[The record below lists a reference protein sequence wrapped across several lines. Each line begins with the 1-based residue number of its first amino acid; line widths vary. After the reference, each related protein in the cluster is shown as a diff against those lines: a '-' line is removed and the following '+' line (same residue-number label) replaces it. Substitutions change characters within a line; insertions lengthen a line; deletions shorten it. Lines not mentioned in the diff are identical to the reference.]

1 MARTN
6 AISLLSGVST
16 PATLAEIY
24 GLVIE
29 NVQKSTLSTAL
40 KSQQYTGNPAAG
52 SVEFKRFANSE
63 AKTYGTARTAAKGDK
78 ITVPPTTVNLST
90 HKEIV
95 EEVAKFDLDTFGVAG
110 IMQRRA
116 DNHVLT
122 MAADLDR
129 AFFAEANT
137 SGTAFTP
144 GSGVTE
150 IQDIVESMI
159 QTLEVVKNDYT
170 DGVDRGM
177 MDLVLSPA
185 QYGKLRTFLDTQSN
199 PNVNTAGEEFGMYHG
214 VRVYSCTRL
223 PVTTETVET
232 SKTKT
237 TTTNGILMIRGAVAQ
252 PVVVDQYS
260 NPEKIPLSNDYAVS
274 LFYDYGVKALTPDL
288 IFKWQ
293 TSVTV

>member
-6 AISLLSGVST
+6 AISLLAGAST

-29 NVQKSTLSTAL
+29 NVQKSTLSTSL

-170 DGVDRGM
+170 DGVDRSM

-199 PNVNTAGEEFGMYHG
+199 PNVDTAGEEFGMYHG
-214 VRVYSCTRL
+214 VRVYSCTRRA
-223 PVTTETVET
+223 E
-232 SKTKT
+232 KC
-237 TTTNGILMIRGAVAQ
+237 NGLLMIRGAVAQ

-260 NPEKIPLSNDYAVS
+260 NPEKIPLSNDFAVS
-274 LFYDYGVKALTPDL
+274 LFYDYGTKALTPDL
-288 IFKWQ
+288 IFKW
-293 TSVTV
+293 TATE

>member
-6 AISLLSGVST
+6 AISLLAGVST

-170 DGVDRGM
+170 DGVDRSM

-199 PNVNTAGEEFGMYHG
+199 PNVDTAGEEFGMYHG

-223 PVTTETVET
+223 PVTPETV
-232 SKTKT
+232 
-237 TTTNGILMIRGAVAQ
+237 TNGILMIRGAVAQ

-274 LFYDYGVKALTPDL
+274 LFYDYGTKALTPDL
-288 IFKWQ
+288 IFKW
-293 TSVTV
+293 TTTA

>member
-6 AISLLSGVST
+6 AISLLAGAST

-29 NVQKSTLSTAL
+29 NVQKSTLSPSL

-199 PNVNTAGEEFGMYHG
+199 PNVDTAGEEFGMYHG

-223 PVTTETVET
+223 AE
-232 SKTKT
+232 KC
-237 TTTNGILMIRGAVAQ
+237 NGLLMIRGAVAQ

-260 NPEKIPLSNDYAVS
+260 NPEKIPLSNDFAVS
-274 LFYDYGVKALTPDL
+274 LFYDYGTKALTPDL
-288 IFKWQ
+288 IFKW
-293 TSVTV
+293 TATE

>member
-6 AISLLSGVST
+6 AISLLAGAST

-29 NVQKSTLSTAL
+29 NVQKSTLSTSL

-159 QTLEVVKNDYT
+159 QTLEVVKSDYT

-199 PNVNTAGEEFGMYHG
+199 PNVDTAGEEFGMYHG

-223 PVTTETVET
+223 AE
-232 SKTKT
+232 KC
-237 TTTNGILMIRGAVAQ
+237 NGLLMIRGAVAQ

-260 NPEKIPLSNDYAVS
+260 NPEKIPLSNDFAVS
-274 LFYDYGVKALTPDL
+274 LFYDYGTKALTPDL
-288 IFKWQ
+288 IFKW
-293 TSVTV
+293 TATE

>member
-6 AISLLSGVST
+6 AISLLAGAST
-16 PATLAEIY
+16 PASLAEIY

-29 NVQKSTLSTAL
+29 NVQKSTLSTSL

-199 PNVNTAGEEFGMYHG
+199 PNVDTAGEEFGMYHG

-223 PVTTETVET
+223 AE
-232 SKTKT
+232 KC
-237 TTTNGILMIRGAVAQ
+237 NGLLMIRGAVAQ

-260 NPEKIPLSNDYAVS
+260 NPEKIPLSNDFAVS
-274 LFYDYGVKALTPDL
+274 LFYDYGTKALTPDL
-288 IFKWQ
+288 IFKW
-293 TSVTV
+293 TATE

>member
-6 AISLLSGVST
+6 AISLLAGAST

-29 NVQKSTLSTAL
+29 NVQKSTLSTSL

-150 IQDIVESMI
+150 IQDIMESMI

-199 PNVNTAGEEFGMYHG
+199 PNVDTAGEEFGMYHG

-223 PVTTETVET
+223 AE
-232 SKTKT
+232 KC
-237 TTTNGILMIRGAVAQ
+237 NGLLMIRGAVAQ

-260 NPEKIPLSNDYAVS
+260 NPEKIPLSNDFAVS
-274 LFYDYGVKALTPDL
+274 LFYDYGTKALTPDL
-288 IFKWQ
+288 IFKW
-293 TSVTV
+293 TATE

>member
-6 AISLLSGVST
+6 AISLLAGAST

-29 NVQKSTLSTAL
+29 NVQKSTLSTSL

-185 QYGKLRTFLDTQSN
+185 QYGKLRTFLDTQS
-199 PNVNTAGEEFGMYHG
+199 TAGEEFGMYHG

-252 PVVVDQYS
+252 PVVVDQYG

>member
-6 AISLLSGVST
+6 AISLLAGAST

-29 NVQKSTLSTAL
+29 NVQKSTLSTSL

-63 AKTYGTARTAAKGDK
+63 AKPYGTARTAAKGDK

-199 PNVNTAGEEFGMYHG
+199 PNVDTAGEEFGMYHG

-223 PVTTETVET
+223 AE
-232 SKTKT
+232 KC
-237 TTTNGILMIRGAVAQ
+237 NGLLMIRGAVAQ

-260 NPEKIPLSNDYAVS
+260 NPEKIPLSNDFAVS
-274 LFYDYGVKALTPDL
+274 LFYDYGTKALTPDL
-288 IFKWQ
+288 IFKW
-293 TSVTV
+293 TATE